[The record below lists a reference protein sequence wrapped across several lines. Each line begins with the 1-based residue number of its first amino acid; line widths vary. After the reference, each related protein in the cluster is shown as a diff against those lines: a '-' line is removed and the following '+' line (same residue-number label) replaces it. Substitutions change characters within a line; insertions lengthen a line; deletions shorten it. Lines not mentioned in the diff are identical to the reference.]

1 MQKITADLE
10 LDFQQN
16 NSGKCLY
23 IQQGDASGGRVINV
37 KLFNNGT
44 AADLSGADNKAEL
57 DASVN
62 GVITAAGMSLTI
74 DHSTNIISIPIT
86 SALSSIPGEEKCIIR
101 VNSGFGRVHSARFT
115 LLVGEAAVS
124 NDMPAV
130 VETASI
136 VDRVSDLEDDVE
148 ALEDTVSSIGTSS
161 NKVAS
166 DIYWAIISSFPEFT
180 IKRITLRPS
189 TTPTLMGSDGY
200 FDLDPSQ
207 YDNFNYEFDGVIMTK
222 NQTLIQKP
230 AYGYYPI
237 VNGSVTIGEET
248 YTSSLTS
255 GVRVKFYGL
264 NFDNTDTLYVQLL
277 IKPYRIVQMT
287 QAEYDALSSCD
298 SRTLY
303 VIRG

>member
-161 NKVAS
+161 NKVAR